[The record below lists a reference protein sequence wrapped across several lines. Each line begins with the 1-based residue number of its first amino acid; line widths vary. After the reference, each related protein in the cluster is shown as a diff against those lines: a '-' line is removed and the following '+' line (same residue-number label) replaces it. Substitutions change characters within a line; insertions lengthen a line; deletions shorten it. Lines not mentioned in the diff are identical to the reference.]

1 MTTFATQIDLSARL
15 KAALASLGVAVT
27 ERDGV
32 LAGEAEKIVAKWWFG
47 SRKVA
52 YRMSCRLDETAR
64 TAHFREAVIERS
76 SGLPPPTM
84 SVEVTTTSGWTR
96 SGSRTD
102 ASPSGGGSVNYAEVR
117 NAVEKQV
124 ADAGWTFHLEG
135 GRMP

>member
-15 KAALASLGVAVT
+15 KAALASLGVTVT

-32 LAGEAEKIVAKWWFG
+32 LAGEAEKIVAKWWLG

-76 SGLPPPTM
+76 SGLPPPTL

-96 SGSRTD
+96 SGCRTD
-102 ASPSGGGSVNYAEVR
+102 AAPSGGGTVNYAEVR

-124 ADAGWTFHLEG
+124 ADAGWTFNFEG